1 MMNMKYQIDKG
12 SSTMNQTGDYEV
24 YAIKYAHLGERLS
37 SDNFIFPDPHEG
49 PMPLDYFVWAIV
61 GKGRTFLVDLGFSAE
76 DAKARGRTLLR
87 TPGEGLAMIGIAP
100 ADVQDVIV
108 THMHYDHIGSHH
120 EFPNA
125 RLHLQDREMAY
136 ATGRDMS
143 LEAIRHAFSIESVVG
158 LVRAV
163 HDGRVE
169 FHDGDTE
176 LVPGISLHL
185 IGGHTKGLQVVR
197 VATRRGNVILASDAA
212 HFYANME
219 TANPFPVVYNVAD
232 MLQGHKRLY
241 QLADTQAHV
250 VPGHDPLVLARYPA
264 ASSTLDG
271 IVHRLDTAPSD
282 G

>member
-1 MMNMKYQIDKG
+1 MAE
-12 SSTMNQTGDYEV
+12 YEV
-24 YAIKYAHLGERLS
+24 YAIKYAHLSERQS
-37 SDNFIFPDPHEG
+37 SDNFIFPDPHDG
-49 PMPLDYFVWAIV
+49 PMPLDFFVWAIV
-61 GKGRTFLVDLGFSAE
+61 GQGRTILVDLGFSAA
-76 DAKARGRTLLR
+76 DASARGRTLLR
-87 TPGEGLAMIGIAP
+87 TPGEGLAMIGIAA
-100 ADVQDVIV
+100 ADVRDVIV

-120 EFPNA
+120 EFPQA
-125 RLHLQDREMAY
+125 RLHVQDREMAY
-136 ATGRDMS
+136 ATGRHMS
-143 LEAIRHAFSIESVVG
+143 LDAIRYAFSIDSVVG

-163 HDGRVE
+163 YDGRVE

-176 LVPGISLHL
+176 FAPGISLHL

-197 VATRRGNVILASDAA
+197 VATRRGQVILASDAA

-241 QLADTQAHV
+241 RLADSPAHV

-264 ASSTLDG
+264 VSTELAG
-271 IVHRLDTAPSD
+271 IVHRLDTAPAD

>member
-1 MMNMKYQIDKG
+1 MSQAG
-12 SSTMNQTGDYEV
+12 EYEV
-24 YAIKYAHLGERLS
+24 YAIKYAHLGDRQGR
-37 SDNFIFPDPHEG
+37 DNFIFADPHEG

-61 GKGRTFLVDLGFSAE
+61 GKDRTILVDLGFSQE
-76 DAKARGRTLLR
+76 DADARGRTLLR
-87 TPGEGLAMIGIAP
+87 TPGEGLAMVGIA
-100 ADVQDVIV
+100 AAEVQDVIV

-125 RLHLQDREMAY
+125 RLHLQDSEMAY

-143 LEAIRHAFSIESVVG
+143 LEAIRHAFSIDSVVG

-169 FHDGDTE
+169 FHDGDEE
-176 LVPGISLHL
+176 LAPGISLHL

-197 VATRRGNVILASDAA
+197 VATRRGHVILASDAA

-241 QLADTQAHV
+241 QLADTRAHV

-264 ASSTLDG
+264 LSTELDG

-282 G
+282 N